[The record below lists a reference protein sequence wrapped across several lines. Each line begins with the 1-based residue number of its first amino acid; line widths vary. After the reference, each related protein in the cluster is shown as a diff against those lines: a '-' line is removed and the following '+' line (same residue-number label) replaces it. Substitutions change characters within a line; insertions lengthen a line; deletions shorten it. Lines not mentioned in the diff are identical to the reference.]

1 VGLHEG
7 SGGVKF
13 QSPMKYLGGHP
24 GREKATTCTVTID
37 DDGVRARVVRNFIDV
52 PWSEVRAVEVD
63 GPDEVQ
69 RRVTAT
75 RLLATGLFAFAFK
88 KAKRLAY
95 LTITTDDGE
104 AIFET
109 DDFTP
114 QELQAKVSWTA
125 TRLSSSGP

>member
-1 VGLHEG
+1 M
-7 SGGVKF
+7 KF

-24 GREKATTCTVTID
+24 GREKATTCTVTLD
-37 DDGVRARVVRNFIDV
+37 DDGVRARVVRNFIEA
-52 PWSEVRAVEVD
+52 PWSEVQAVEVD
-63 GPDEVQ
+63 GPEEVR

-95 LTITTDDGE
+95 LTVTTDDGE

-109 DDFTP
+109 DAFTP
-114 QELQAKVSWTA
+114 EELRAKVSWAA
-125 TRLSSSGP
+125 TRASSSG

>member
-1 VGLHEG
+1 M
-7 SGGVKF
+7 KF

-37 DDGVRARVVRNFIDV
+37 DDDGVRARIIRNFLEV
-52 PWSEVRAVEVD
+52 PWSQVRAVEVD
-63 GPDEVQ
+63 GPDEVR

-75 RLLATGLFAFAFK
+75 RLLATGLFAFAIKK
-88 KAKRLAY
+88 KARLAY
-95 LTITTDDGE
+95 LTVTTVDGE

-114 QELQAKVSWTA
+114 EELRAKVSWAA
-125 TRLSSSGP
+125 TRLSSSD